1 MGECPIVEIE
11 IMKRRI
17 LMSYRYQEDVV
28 KPLAEFFGI
37 STEELIEILIK
48 RLDMA
53 GLEALH
59 PRMIQA
65 KRECLERKIELELNL
80 CTISDFLSL
89 ISPEEKEKIL
99 KEIGRMIDEGRSY
112 EEIIREGKKL
122 ILEILRGES

>member
-1 MGECPIVEIE
+1 
-11 IMKRRI
+11 MKRRI

-65 KRECLERKIELELNL
+65 KRECLERKIEIELNL

>member
-65 KRECLERKIELELNL
+65 KRECLERKIEIELNL

-112 EEIIREGKKL
+112 EGIIREGKKL